1 MKEFVTQICA
11 LSVLCGLA
19 LSLTPEGSVKKMTAL
34 GCSVLLLLCTLSLLK
49 SLDYSEYSLELA
61 RYRELGTEMTEDTM
75 ARVGRLE
82 RRVIEQECADYIE
95 KQAQSLGASAL
106 GVTVTARWDTEGL
119 WVPERVTLTGSVT
132 VEQKE
137 RLRQLIAAELGLDD
151 EHQEWMTDE
160 D

>member
-1 MKEFVTQICA
+1 MKDFVSQICA

-19 LSLTPEGSVKKMTAL
+19 LSLAPEGSVKKVTAL
-34 GCSVLLLLCTLSLLK
+34 GCSALLLLCLATEFK
-49 SLDYSEYSLELA
+49 SLDYSQYSLELA

-95 KQAQSLGASAL
+95 KQAQRLGAASLTAS
-106 GVTVTARWDTEGL
+106 VTARWDTEGL
-119 WVPERVTLTGSVT
+119 WVPERVTLAGSANAD
-132 VEQKE
+132 QKE
-137 RLRQLIAAELGLDD
+137 RLRQLIAAELGVDD
-151 EHQEWMTDE
+151 RHQEWLTDE